1 MVKRIIAS
9 WRLFLLLWISFLWL
23 IIGTI
28 VQWTT
33 AYSLEGSRW
42 VVKTWAKWALK
53 ILHIKVNF
61 YGSLPNLQSLLMSNH
76 RSYLDIFVLL
86 AYFPES
92 IVGKKEL
99 QKWPIVGQA
108 TKLARMILVD
118 RTSFKSLSETMSK
131 LEIALN
137 NGSSVILFPEG
148 TTFKGPHT
156 LNFKNGGFA
165 LASQKGIQVIPCAI
179 NYSNADDAW
188 VGKDFFVP
196 HFIKQMGKPVT
207 EVNLWFG
214 DPIYFSEARML
225 KLATKMGIN
234 QKLGDWNLQKAN
246 KTECSF

>member
-1 MVKRIIAS
+1 MKQIIAS
-9 WRLFLLLWISFLWL
+9 WRLFLLIWNSIFWL

-28 VQWTT
+28 IQWVT
-33 AYSLEGSRW
+33 AHSLESSRW

-53 ILHIKVNF
+53 IMHIKVNF

-86 AYFPES
+86 AYFPAS

-148 TTFKGPHT
+148 TTYKGPLT
-156 LNFKNGGFA
+156 LHFKNGGFA
-165 LASQKGIQVIPCAI
+165 LASQKGIQIIPCAI
-179 NYSNADDAW
+179 NYLNADDAW
-188 VGKDFFVP
+188 VGKELFVP
-196 HFIKQMGKPVT
+196 HFINQMGKPVT
-207 EVNLWFG
+207 EVKLWFG
-214 DPIYFSEARML
+214 DPVYFPEATQL
-225 KLATKMGIN
+225 KLETRDAIN
-234 QKLGDWNLQKAN
+234 QKLDDWNRQKVKEN
-246 KTECSF
+246 EHPF